1 MQIQFSIDC
10 ADEGHER
17 IENYFT
23 SVIKE
28 TLKRFDDKI
37 TGIVVHLADE
47 NGDKPGP
54 EDKRCTMEAHAQG
67 LKPVAVTNHA
77 DTVDKAIKGATDK
90 MKNALEHAYGKL
102 QKSH

>member
-37 TGIVVHLADE
+37 TGITVHLADE
-47 NGDKPGP
+47 NGAKTGP

-90 MKNALEHAYGKL
+90 LKNALEHSYGKMM
-102 QKSH
+102 KSN

>member
-10 ADEGHER
+10 ADAGHER

-23 SVIKE
+23 TVINE

-37 TGIVVHLADE
+37 TGINVHLADE

-54 EDKRCTMEAHAQG
+54 DDKRCTIEAHAQG
-67 LKPVAVTNHA
+67 LKAVAVTNHA
-77 DTVDKAIKGATDK
+77 DTVEKAIKGAADK
-90 MKNALEHAYGKL
+90 MKNALDHAYGKL

>member
-37 TGIVVHLADE
+37 TGITVHLADE
-47 NGDKPGP
+47 NGAKLGP

-67 LKPVAVTNHA
+67 LNPVAVTNHA

-90 MKNALEHAYGKL
+90 LKNALEHSYGKL

>member
-10 ADEGHER
+10 KDNGHER

-23 SVIKE
+23 TTINE

-37 TGIVVHLADE
+37 TGVTVHLADE
-47 NGDKPGP
+47 NGSKTGP
-54 EDKRCTMEAHAQG
+54 DDKRCTIEVHAMG
-67 LKPVAVTNHA
+67 LNPLAVTNHA
-77 DTVDKAIKGATDK
+77 DTVEKAIKGATDK
-90 MKNALEHAYGKL
+90 MKSALEHAYGKL

>member
-10 ADEGHER
+10 ADEGHAR

-23 SVIKE
+23 TVINE
-28 TLKRFDDKI
+28 TLKRYDDKI
-37 TGIVVHLADE
+37 TGVNVHLADE
-47 NGDKPGP
+47 NGAKTGP
-54 EDKRCTMEAHAQG
+54 DDKRCTIEVHAMG
-67 LKPVAVTNHA
+67 LNPVAVTNHA
-77 DTVDKAIKGATDK
+77 DTVEKSIKGAADK

>member
-10 ADEGHER
+10 ADDGHER

-23 SVIKE
+23 TVIKE

-37 TGIVVHLADE
+37 TGIHVHLADE
-47 NGDKPGP
+47 NGNTGP
-54 EDKRCTMEAHAQG
+54 DDKRCTMEAHAQG

-77 DTVDKAIKGATDK
+77 DTVDKAIKGATEK
-90 MKNALEHAYGKL
+90 LKHALDHSYGKL

>member
-10 ADEGHER
+10 ADDGHER

-28 TLKRFDDKI
+28 TLKKFDDKI
-37 TGIVVHLADE
+37 TGIAVHLADE
-47 NGDKPGP
+47 NGVKTGP
-54 EDKRCTMEAHAQG
+54 EDKRCTMEAHALG
-67 LKPVAVTNHA
+67 LKPVAVTNHS

-90 MKNALEHAYGKL
+90 LKNALEHSYGKL